1 MRLGVLDIG
10 SNTGHLLVVDA
21 HDGSAPLPAHSYK
34 QPLRLAEHLDDDGA
48 VTQAGID
55 ALAAFVGESVAL
67 AEDKGCEELL
77 AFATSAVRDSRNA
90 DDVLAQVR
98 RRTGVDLEV
107 LSGEDE
113 ARLTFLAVRR
123 WFGWSA
129 GRLAVFDIG
138 GGSLEIAAGA
148 DETPDVAWSLPLGAA
163 RLAPRLGTVVVDVQR
178 ASEGL
183 EAEPVHPSGV
193 TLEETGPRRVL
204 TGLTGLTEE
213 GLREVRRSIRADI
226 ARDAGNL
233 LRAGAPDRAAA
244 TSKTFRSLARIC
256 GAAPSGDGPLVRRR
270 LPLAELRTWIPK
282 LVAMSPE
289 ELAALPGVSAS
300 RTHQI
305 VPGALVAEA
314 CMDIFDL
321 SSLEVCPWALRE
333 GVILERIDRLRDH

>member
-21 HDGSAPLPAHSYK
+21 HEGAAPLPAFSYK
-34 QPLRLAEHLDDDGA
+34 QPLRLAEHLDASGA
-48 VTQAGID
+48 VSQTGID
-55 ALAAFVGESVAL
+55 ALTEFTAEAL
-67 AEDKGCEELL
+67 VVAEDKGCEDMLP
-77 AFATSAVRDSRNA
+77 FATSAVRDSVNS
-90 DDVLAQVR
+90 DDVLAHVR
-98 RRTGVDLEV
+98 RRTGVDIAV

-138 GGSLEIAAGA
+138 GGSLEIASGG
-148 DETPDVAWSLPLGAA
+148 DERPDVAWSLPLGAA
-163 RLAPRLGTVVVDVQR
+163 RLARTYFDEQPDE
-178 ASEGL
+178 AGL
-183 EAEPVHPSGV
+183 K
-193 TLEETGPRRVL
+193 
-204 TGLTGLTEE
+204 
-213 GLREVRRSIRADI
+213 SIRKRIRAEI

-233 LRAGAPDRAAA
+233 LRAGTPHKAAA

-256 GAAPSGDGPLVRRR
+256 GAASSEQGPLVPRS
-270 LPLAELRTWIPK
+270 LPLETLRGWIPK
-282 LVAMSPE
+282 LVAMDAD
-289 ELAALPGVSAS
+289 ELASLPGVSPS

-321 SSLEVCPWALRE
+321 AELEICPWALRE
-333 GVILERIDRLRDH
+333 GVILERIDRISAGR

>member
-21 HDGSAPLPAHSYK
+21 HDGSAPLPAFSHK
-34 QPLRLAEHLDDDGA
+34 RPLRLAEHLDESGA
-48 VTQAGID
+48 VRESGID
-55 ALAAFVGESVAL
+55 ALIDFTAEALVVAD
-67 AEDKGCEELL
+67 DKGCEEMLS
-77 AFATSAVRDSRNA
+77 FATSAVRDAVNS
-90 DDVLAQVR
+90 DDVLDQVR
-98 RRTGVDLEV
+98 ERTRVDIEV

-138 GGSLEIAAGA
+138 GGSLEIAGGV
-148 DETPDVAWSLPLGAA
+148 DERPDVAWSLPLGAA
-163 RLAPRLGTVVVDVQR
+163 RLARTFFD
-178 ASEGL
+178 
-183 EAEPVHPSGV
+183 HTPSDDE
-193 TLEETGPRRVL
+193 LRQLRKRIR
-204 TGLTGLTEE
+204 TE
-213 GLREVRRSIRADI
+213 I

-233 LRAGAPDRAAA
+233 LRSGTPHRAAA

-256 GAAPSGDGPLVRRR
+256 GAAPSDEGALVPRA
-270 LPLAELRTWIPK
+270 LLVDALTEWIPK
-282 LVAMSPE
+282 LVAMSAD
-289 ELAALPGVSAS
+289 ELADLPGVSPS

-321 SSLEVCPWALRE
+321 EELEICPWALRE
-333 GVILERIDRLRDH
+333 GVILERIDKLSVRDE